1 MSASPRF
8 QATRWSLV
16 YRATQADAPAA
27 RAALDELCRL
37 YWEPLHAFATRAG
50 LDAADADDATQ
61 SFFAEFLR
69 RERFGIAD
77 PLRGKLR
84 TFLCSAFANHLRDLH
99 RRTTTLTRG
108 GTQPH
113 VSLGSE
119 NPDDLP
125 AIDPADPQNPA
136 REFDRAWALATMD
149 AAIARLEAEL
159 AARGK
164 GGTLAPYRSFLGIE
178 AGGGEDYA
186 ATARALG
193 LSEGAVRVNVCR
205 LRKDFRTALFAVI
218 ADTLDE
224 PTEEAIRAE
233 VRALIEA
240 LSA

>member
-1 MSASPRF
+1 MSAGPRF

-16 YRATQADAPAA
+16 SRATRDAEPAA

-37 YWEPLHAFATRAG
+37 YWEPLHAFATRTG
-50 LDAADADDATQ
+50 LDATEAEDATQ

-69 RERFGIAD
+69 RERFAIAD
-77 PLRGKLR
+77 PQRGRLRS
-84 TFLCSAFANHLRDLH
+84 FLCTAFANHLRDWQ
-99 RRTTTLTRG
+99 RRATTQARG
-108 GTQPH
+108 GGQTH
-113 VSLGSE
+113 VAIHLG
-119 NPDDLP
+119 DDDTPPL
-125 AIDPADPQNPA
+125 DPTDPRHPQ

-149 AAIARLEAEL
+149 AAIARLEAAL

-164 GGTLAPYRSFLGIE
+164 GGTLEPYRGFLGLE

-205 LRKDFRTALFAVI
+205 LRKDFREALFAVI

-240 LSA
+240 LGT